1 MLLRLL
7 IMGLLVAVLAVAG
20 VVWWPGREAAPPT
33 EPLATA
39 PTPEEPA
46 VAVPPPLTAVP
57 AAEPSPTSAEPV
69 EEQPVLPALDESD
82 PYVRERLLARAPK
95 LADWLNRDDL
105 VRRFAVVMDNAAVGD
120 VPRRQLAFLAPAGP
134 FPVLASGDD
143 RFVMDPKGYARY
155 DGFVDVVT
163 SVPPGVAAGL
173 LTSLA
178 PLLTQALTEIGEP
191 AEEPLATLRDAI
203 AMVLATP
210 ELDTPVAL
218 MQPKV
223 MYKFVDPTLEA
234 LPPLQKQVIRMGPD
248 HVRQIKAYLRA
259 VEAAL

>member
-1 MLLRLL
+1 MRLRSLVL
-7 IMGLLVAVLAVAG
+7 GLVVVVLVVAG
-20 VVWWPGREAAPPT
+20 VFWWQGRETAPPP
-33 EPLATA
+33 EPPATA
-39 PTPEEPA
+39 PIPEEPA
-46 VAVPPPLTAVP
+46 VEVPPPSVATP
-57 AAEPSPTSAEPV
+57 APAPSPTGAEPL
-69 EEQPVLPALDESD
+69 EEKPALPTLDASD
-82 PYVRERLLARAPK
+82 PYVREQLVERSPK

-120 VPRRQLAFLAPAGP
+120 VPRRQLAFLAPVGP
-134 FPVLASGDD
+134 FMVIASGDD

-155 DGFVDVVT
+155 DRFVDAFT
-163 SVPPGVAAGL
+163 SVPPEDAAAL

-178 PLLTQALTEIGEP
+178 PLLAQALAEVGEP

-223 MYKFVDPTLEA
+223 LYKFVDPTLEA
-234 LPPLQKQVIRMGPD
+234 LPPLQKQMIRMGPD
-248 HVRQIKAYLRA
+248 HVRQIKAYLRK
-259 VEAAL
+259 VKAAL